1 MQRFL
6 KKKQKKVFLSFFL
19 LFLLASCGNNV
30 IPEVPAGPDGISEE
44 VLLEGREIWGTH
56 CASCHGPSGQG
67 GRGAKL
73 NDGVIF
79 SSYSD
84 PEAMI
89 TVITN
94 GKGQG
99 MPAFNS
105 KLTLS
110 ETEAVTRYIREVLN

>member
-1 MQRFL
+1 MQGL
-6 KKKQKKVFLSFFL
+6 VKKKPKKVLSFFF
-19 LFLLASCGNNV
+19 LFLFASCGNNV
-30 IPEVPAGPDGISEE
+30 IPEVPAGLDGDAEGALI
-44 VLLEGREIWGTH
+44 EGREIWGIH

-73 NDGVIF
+73 NDGEVF
-79 SSYSD
+79 ESYSE

-89 TVITN
+89 TVINN

-99 MPAFNS
+99 RPAFSS

-110 ETEAVTRYIREVLN
+110 ETEAVIRYIREILN

>member
-6 KKKQKKVFLSFFL
+6 KKKRKKVLSFLF

-30 IPEVPAGPDGISEE
+30 IPEVPVGPDGAAEGA
-44 VLLEGREIWGTH
+44 LLEGREIWGTH

-73 NDGVIF
+73 NDGEIF
-79 SSYSD
+79 KSYSEA
-84 PEAMI
+84 EAMI
-89 TVITN
+89 TVIN
-94 GKGQG
+94 DGKGQG

-110 ETEAVTRYIREVLN
+110 ETEAVIRYIREILN

>member
-1 MQRFL
+1 MQLFL
-6 KKKQKKVFLSFFL
+6 KEKRKKILTFFL

-30 IPEVPAGPDGISEE
+30 IPEVPAGPDGAAEGA
-44 VLLEGREIWGTH
+44 LLEGREIWGTH

-73 NDGVIF
+73 NDGEIF
-79 SSYSD
+79 KSYSE

-89 TVITN
+89 TVINN

-110 ETEAVTRYIREVLN
+110 ETEAVIRYIREVLN

>member
-6 KKKQKKVFLSFFL
+6 KKKRKKVLSFFF
-19 LFLLASCGNNV
+19 LFLLASCSNNV
-30 IPEVPAGPDGISEE
+30 IPEVPAGPDGAAEGA
-44 VLLEGREIWGTH
+44 LLEGREIWGTH

-73 NDGVIF
+73 NDGEIF
-79 SSYSD
+79 KSYSD

-89 TVITN
+89 TVINN

-110 ETEAVTRYIREVLN
+110 ETEAVIRYIREILN